1 MAATFEKI
9 PLPSIVVMVEVLAAR
24 RAIQFVK

>member
-1 MAATFEKI
+1 MAAMSEKI
-9 PLPSIVVMVEVLAAR
+9 PLPSSVVMVEVLVAR